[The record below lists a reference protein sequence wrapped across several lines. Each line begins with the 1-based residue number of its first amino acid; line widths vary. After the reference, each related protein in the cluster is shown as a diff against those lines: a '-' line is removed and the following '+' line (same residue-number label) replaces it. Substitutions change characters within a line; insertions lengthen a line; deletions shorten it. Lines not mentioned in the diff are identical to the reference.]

1 MKILHLDSSVAGE
14 KSVSR
19 PLSKEAAE
27 KLKSLHPGAEYTY
40 RDLVKDSLNHYEA
53 VLRLHGAEPAHLS
66 PAEQKELEVGKTI
79 LAEFLA
85 TDVVVIGAPMYNFSV
100 PSQLKA
106 WVDLICVAGSTFKY
120 GANGPEGLCGGKKVV
135 ILSSRGGLY
144 GPGSPFEPFDHQQ
157 KFLKDVF
164 TFLGI
169 TDITIITV
177 EGVAYGPEKAAEAIA
192 AAKAKIAELK

>member
-1 MKILHLDSSVAGE
+1 MKILHLDSSVTGE

-19 PLSKEAAE
+19 PLSKKAAE
-27 KLKSLHPGAEYTY
+27 KLQSMHPGAEYVY
-40 RDLVKDSLNHYEA
+40 RDLVKDALNHYEA

-66 PAEQKELEVGKTI
+66 PAEQKELETGKTI

-85 TDVVVIGAPMYNFSV
+85 SDTVVVGAPMYNFGV

-106 WVDLICVAGSTFKY
+106 WVDLICVAGQTFRY

-135 ILSSRGGLY
+135 ILSTRGGLY

-157 KFLKDVF
+157 KYLSDVF

-169 TDITIITV
+169 KDITIITA
-177 EGVAYGPEKAAEAIA
+177 EGVAYGPEKAAETIA
-192 AAKAKIAELK
+192 AAEAKIDLLN